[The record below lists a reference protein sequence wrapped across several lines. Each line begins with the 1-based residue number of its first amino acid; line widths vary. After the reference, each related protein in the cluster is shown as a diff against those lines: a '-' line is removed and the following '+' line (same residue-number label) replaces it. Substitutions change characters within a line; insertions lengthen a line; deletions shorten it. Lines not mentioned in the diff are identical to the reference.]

1 VRLLVTGGCGFI
13 GSAVV
18 RRVLRTTDWSVVVL
32 DKLTYAAEPRALE
45 ETAADPRY
53 RLVVG
58 DVTDAEL
65 LARLFAEYRPNAVLH
80 LAAESHVDRSIDGP
94 EVFLATNV
102 VGTFR
107 LLEAA
112 LAYWKRLPEP
122 ERSRFRF
129 HHIST
134 DEVFGALAPEDAPFR
149 ETSPYDPRSPY
160 AASKA
165 AADHLVRAWWHTYG
179 LPVLISNASNN
190 YGPWQFPEKLIP
202 LALTKALAGEPIPVY
217 GRGEQVRD
225 WLHVDDH
232 AAALLAILGRG
243 RVGRTYL
250 VGARA
255 ERTNLELVRT
265 LCAILDE
272 LVPNSPHR
280 PHAQLIRFVAD
291 RPGHDRR
298 YAIDPTRLEA
308 ELGWRPSR
316 SLEEG
321 LRATVA
327 WYLAHRDWLAEMRA
341 RYDGRRLGLARP
353 AAAGAEPAA
362 AGTGRT
368 EPEGTER

>member
-18 RRVLRTTDWSVVVL
+18 RRVLRTTDWTVVVL

-58 DVTDAEL
+58 DVADAEL
-65 LARLFAEYRPNAVLH
+65 LARLFAEYRPDAVLH

-94 EVFLATNV
+94 EAFLSTNV

-112 LAYWKRLPEP
+112 LAHWKTLREP

-129 HHIST
+129 HHVST
-134 DEVFGALAPEDAPFR
+134 DEVFGALGPEDAPFR

-165 AADHLVRAWWHTYG
+165 AADHFVRAFGHTYG

-202 LALTKALAGEPIPVY
+202 LSIAKTLEGQPIPVY

-225 WLHVDDH
+225 WLFVDDH

-255 ERTNLELVRT
+255 ERTNLDLVHT

-272 LVPNSPHR
+272 LLPDSPHR

-298 YAIDPTRLEA
+298 YAIDPTRLEV

-341 RYDGRRLGLARP
+341 RYDGRRLGLGG
-353 AAAGAEPAA
+353 AATAGAEAAA

>member
-1 VRLLVTGGCGFI
+1 MRLLVTGGCGFI
-13 GSAVV
+13 GSALV
-18 RRVLRTTDWSVVVL
+18 RRVLRTTDWTVVVL

-45 ETAADPRY
+45 ETAASPRW

-58 DVTDAEL
+58 DVGDREL
-65 LARLFAEYRPNAVLH
+65 LARVFAEIRPQAVLH

-94 EVFLATNV
+94 DAFLATNV

-112 LAYWKRLPEP
+112 LAHWRTLPEP

-129 HHIST
+129 HHVST
-134 DEVFGALAPEDAPFR
+134 DEVFGALAPEDGPFR

-165 AADHLVRAWWHTYG
+165 AADHFVRAFGHTYG
-179 LPVLISNASNN
+179 LPILVSNASNN

-202 LALTKALAGEPIPVY
+202 LSIAKALEGAPIPLY

-232 AAALLAILGRG
+232 AEALLAILTRG
-243 RVGRTYL
+243 EVGRTYL

-255 ERTNLELVRT
+255 ERTNLDLVREI
-265 LCAILDE
+265 CAILDE
-272 LVPNSPHR
+272 LAPASPHR
-280 PHAQLIRFVAD
+280 PHERLVTFVED

-298 YAIDPTRLEA
+298 YAIDPSRLET
-308 ELGWRPSR
+308 ELGWRPRR
-316 SLEEG
+316 SLAEG

-327 WYLAHRDWLAEMRA
+327 WYLEHRAWLAEMRA
-341 RYDGRRLGLARP
+341 RYDGRRLGLAR
-353 AAAGAEPAA
+353 AAVGGREP
-362 AGTGRT
+362 
-368 EPEGTER
+368 

>member
-1 VRLLVTGGCGFI
+1 LVTGGCGFI

-18 RRVLRTTDWSVVVL
+18 RRVLRTTDWTVVVL

-58 DVTDAEL
+58 DVADAEL
-65 LARLFAEYRPNAVLH
+65 LARLFAEYRPDAVLH

-94 EVFLATNV
+94 EAFLSTNV

-112 LAYWKRLPEP
+112 LAHWKTLREP

-129 HHIST
+129 HHVST
-134 DEVFGALAPEDAPFR
+134 DEVFGALGPEDAPFR

-165 AADHLVRAWWHTYG
+165 AADHFVRAFGHTYG

-202 LALTKALAGEPIPVY
+202 LSIAKTLEGQPIPVY

-225 WLHVDDH
+225 WLFVDDH
-232 AAALLAILGRG
+232 AAALVAILGRG

-255 ERTNLELVRT
+255 ERTNLDLVHT

-272 LVPNSPHR
+272 LLPHSPHR
-280 PHAQLIRFVAD
+280 PHARLIRFVAD

-298 YAIDPTRLEA
+298 YAIDPTRLEV

-341 RYDGRRLGLARP
+341 RYDGRRLGLGGA
-353 AAAGAEPAA
+353 AAAGAEAAA
-362 AGTGRT
+362 AGPGRT
-368 EPEGTER
+368 ER